1 MKNKGQTF
9 ARTLGSVLQLDT
21 RMMATLTGVQV
32 AVWALTVGILA
43 VVDGDARSDPP
54 VLFLGLPGIFTVCAG
69 VILLFIEGMQQFNV
83 DFVVQINFGIARRRA
98 LQVGWVAVLGYGVV
112 TTVLSAALETF
123 WYFVLTGGQGD
134 GFLCRIPAWG
144 WLCLVLMPAALSA
157 LAVGVMRRFGRKGGL
172 VLCLSFMV
180 LCQVPQLLEIT
191 SKDDLEL
198 LVEILPVFLPLVGLA
213 AAIAGTVLLYR
224 DNAAVTNR

>member
-9 ARTLGSVLQLDT
+9 ARTLGSVLRLDT
-21 RMMATLTGVQV
+21 KLLAILLAVQV
-32 AVWALTVGILA
+32 AVWGLTVGILA
-43 VVDGDARSDPP
+43 VVDGFIQSDSPA
-54 VLFLGLPGIFTVCAG
+54 LFLGLPGIFTVCAG
-69 VILLFIEGMQQFNV
+69 AILLFIEGMQQFNM
-83 DFVVQINFGIARRRA
+83 DFLVQINFGIARRRA
-98 LQVGWVAVLGYGVV
+98 LQVGWVAVLGYGLV
-112 TTVLSAALETF
+112 TTALSAVLEAF
-123 WYFVLTGGQGD
+123 WYFVLTGGQGE

-157 LAVGVMRRFGRKGGL
+157 LAVGVLRRFGAKGGL
-172 VLCLSFMV
+172 VLWLSFMV

-191 SKDDLEL
+191 SQNALEL
-198 LVEILPVFLPLVGLA
+198 LVEMLPVFLPLVGLA

>member
-112 TTVLSAALETF
+112 TTVLSAALEAF

-157 LAVGVMRRFGRKGGL
+157 LAVGVMRRFGKKGGL
-172 VLCLSFMV
+172 VLWLSFMV
-180 LCQVPQLLEIT
+180 LCQVPQLLESI
-191 SKDDLEL
+191 SGDSLDFLAEM
-198 LVEILPVFLPLVGLA
+198 LPVCLPLLGLA
-213 AAIAGTVLLYR
+213 AAVAGTVLLYR
-224 DNAAVTNR
+224 DNAAVTNH

>member
-112 TTVLSAALETF
+112 TTVLSAALEAF

-172 VLCLSFMV
+172 VLWLSFMV
-180 LCQVPQLLEIT
+180 LCQVPQLLESI
-191 SKDDLEL
+191 SGDSLDFLAEM
-198 LVEILPVFLPLVGLA
+198 LPVCLPLLGLA
-213 AAIAGTVLLYR
+213 AAVAGTVLLYR

>member
-112 TTVLSAALETF
+112 TTVLSAALEAF

-157 LAVGVMRRFGRKGGL
+157 LAVGVMRRFGAKGGL
-172 VLCLSFMV
+172 VLWLSFMV
-180 LCQVPQLLEIT
+180 LCQVPQLLKSISGDSLDFLAEM
-191 SKDDLEL
+191 
-198 LVEILPVFLPLVGLA
+198 LPVCLPLLGLA
-213 AAIAGTVLLYR
+213 AAVAGTVLLYR
-224 DNAAVTNR
+224 DNAAVTNH

>member
-21 RMMATLTGVQV
+21 KVLAILMAVQV
-32 AVWALTVGILA
+32 AVWVVTVGILA
-43 VVDGDARSDPP
+43 MVDGDGRSDPP

-69 VILLFIEGMQQFNV
+69 AILLFIDGMQQFNI

-112 TTVLSAALETF
+112 TTVLSAALEAF
-123 WYFVLTGGQGD
+123 WYFVLTGGQGE

-144 WLCLVLMPAALSA
+144 WLCLVLLPAALSA
-157 LAVGVMRRFGRKGGL
+157 LAVGVMRRFGAKGGL
-172 VLCLSFMV
+172 VLWLSFMV

-191 SKDDLEL
+191 SKDALEL

-213 AAIAGTVLLYR
+213 AAVSGTVLLYR

>member
-112 TTVLSAALETF
+112 TTVLSAALEAF

-172 VLCLSFMV
+172 VLWLSFMV
-180 LCQVPQLLEIT
+180 LCQVPQLLESI
-191 SKDDLEL
+191 SGDSLDFLAEM
-198 LVEILPVFLPLVGLA
+198 LPVCLPLLGLA